1 MSGKNSGLLN
11 RAEVIVFK
19 DAGELALGAARNIQ
33 SIIRQ
38 TLSEQDRFSLVLSGG
53 STPRAIYTL
62 LGQPPLL
69 DHVTWSRVHFFWG
82 DERCVPPD
90 HAYSNYLMAY
100 ETLLSHLPLP
110 SQNIHRIQGEILPG
124 EAAGAYEQE
133 LAEFFGHKDRLP
145 HLDLVMLGMGE
156 DGHTASLFPGSPAL
170 DETERWI
177 VAVEHTQPPTPL
189 VSRISM
195 TLPLLN
201 AARRVA
207 LIVSGSNKA
216 GLVRRAIS
224 GEKGPSLLPVQR
236 VAPEDGELTWLL
248 DEAAAQTW
256 IG

>member
-1 MSGKNSGLLN
+1 
-11 RAEVIVFK
+11 
-19 DAGELALGAARNIQ
+19 
-33 SIIRQ
+33 
-38 TLSEQDRFSLVLSGG
+38 
-53 STPRAIYTL
+53 
-62 LGQPPLL
+62 
-69 DHVTWSRVHFFWG
+69 
-82 DERCVPPD
+82 
-90 HAYSNYLMAY
+90 
-100 ETLLSHLPLP
+100 
-110 SQNIHRIQGEILPG
+110 
-124 EAAGAYEQE
+124 
-133 LAEFFGHKDRLP
+133 
-145 HLDLVMLGMGE
+145 MGE